1 MGQAASGVAAWPIY
15 SCIVSEQ
22 VANVAVVE
30 PSPPADAAEDMA
42 TEAKTTPGFWSLVKE
57 DHLTNGKDWTR
68 PGFRAMFMYRFGV
81 WRMGLP
87 GVFRM
92 PMSVIYRWMH
102 RRVRNRYGIEL
113 HYTAKIGRRFRIA
126 HQGAIVI
133 HEHATIGD
141 DCTIRQGVTIGS
153 TGEYS
158 MQGPTLGDNVDVGA
172 GAMIL
177 GKVKIGD
184 NVRIGANS
192 VIMMNV
198 PANSMAVAPPAR
210 IITPPAPPSTVK
222 A

>member
-1 MGQAASGVAAWPIY
+1 MAAAYG
-15 SCIVSEQ
+15 E
-22 VANVAVVE
+22 
-30 PSPPADAAEDMA
+30 SPAPD
-42 TEAKTTPGFWSLVKE
+42 FWALVRE
-57 DHLTNGKDWTR
+57 DHLINGKDWTK

-81 WRMGLP
+81 WRMNRSKLI
-87 GVFRM
+87 RM
-92 PMSVIYRWMH
+92 PLSVMYRWMH

-113 HYTAKIGRRFRIA
+113 HYTAKIGRRLRIA
-126 HQGAIVI
+126 HQHGIVI
-133 HEHATIGD
+133 HEHAVIGD

-158 MQGPTLGDNVDVGA
+158 MQGPTLGNNVDVGA

-184 NVRIGANS
+184 NVRIGANA

-198 PANSMAVAPPAR
+198 PANSMAVAQPAR
-210 IITPPAPPSTVK
+210 IITPPAPHASK